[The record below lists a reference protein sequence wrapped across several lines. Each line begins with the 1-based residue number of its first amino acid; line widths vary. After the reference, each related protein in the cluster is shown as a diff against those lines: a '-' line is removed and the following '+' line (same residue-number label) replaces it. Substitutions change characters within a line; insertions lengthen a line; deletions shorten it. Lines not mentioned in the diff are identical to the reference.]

1 MTLYSRKEAAAIL
14 GVSMTTLDKM
24 REDRKIGYLQARP
37 GGKVQFTQS
46 HIDKYFQRIESNMFL
61 KEKKLLFIVP
71 TVRK

>member
-37 GGKVQFTQS
+37 GGKCNSRS
-46 HIDKYFQRIESNMFL
+46 HISINTFSESSKNRVRNMRANQR
-61 KEKKLLFIVP
+61 K
-71 TVRK
+71 

>member
-37 GGKVQFTQS
+37 GGQVQLTLSLFYIYWLS
-46 HIDKYFQRIESNMFL
+46 IDLVGREIYGL
-61 KEKKLLFIVP
+61 KAMNVFAEV
-71 TVRK
+71 

>member
-24 REDRKIGYLQARP
+24 REDHKIGYLQARP

-46 HIDKYFQRIESNMFL
+46 HIDKYFQRIEQEPR
-61 KEKKLLFIVP
+61 EKYA
-71 TVRK
+71 RKPKKVVAEL